1 MLIFGH
7 YTWIHTYNY
16 LYNHIDIIFSQ
27 LRKNVPFYT
36 TYKSLKA

>member
-7 YTWIHTYNY
+7 YTWIHTYNN

-36 TYKSLKA
+36 TCDCLKA